1 MVKRIGTLLAAGLA
15 LAAFAVAAD
24 TAGTPS
30 TDSPVVGY
38 IYGTVATRAG
48 GTHTGVLRWD
58 DEEAFWDD
66 LFHSTKVARPYEA
79 YEAEREADEDASWW
93 ERMAQT
99 ISGDLG
105 LHRQLRVVAVR
116 FGDLK
121 AIRVTG
127 ANDAVLTLR
136 DGTELEVEGYSN
148 DVGTAVTVIDAKPGR
163 VEVPWKKIE
172 TITFSATPPDAD
184 PGSFR
189 LRGTVTTDVG
199 EFAGSIQWD
208 NQECLSTDRLDGDN
222 EDDERVSLEMGEI
235 RSIERRDRRSSR
247 VVLKDGTEM
256 VLSGTNAVVDD
267 IRGIHVED
275 PRFGRVEVAW
285 DEFERLVFDDPGAS
299 GPSYADFAP
308 PAHLAGTV
316 TMKSGDWRSG
326 DLVFD
331 LDEEWSWEMLDGLS
345 DRVDYT
351 IPFAMVASIE
361 PADRAGCLVR
371 LRSGLELE
379 LEDSHDVDRD
389 NSGILVLPRGKGEP
403 AHVKWADIAKIEF
416 N

>member
-1 MVKRIGTLLAAGLA
+1 MFIRIGTTLAAGLV
-15 LAAFAVAAD
+15 LAAFAFAAD
-24 TAGTPS
+24 DDRTAA
-30 TDSPVVGY
+30 DSPVAGY
-38 IYGTVATRAG
+38 IYGTVETRTGA
-48 GTHTGVLRWD
+48 THTGILRWD

-66 LFHSTKVARPYEA
+66 LFHSTKVARPYEK
-79 YEAEREADEDASWW
+79 YEPKPEADDDATWW

-105 LHRQLRVVAVR
+105 LHRQSRVVAIR
-116 FGDLK
+116 FGDLRS
-121 AIRVTG
+121 IRVTG

-163 VEVPWKKIE
+163 IEVPWKKID
-172 TITFSATPPDAD
+172 TITFAATPADVD

-189 LRGTVTTDVG
+189 LRGTVTTSVG

-208 NQECLSTDRLDGDN
+208 NQECLSTDRLDGDD
-222 EDDERVSLEMGEI
+222 EDDERVSLEMGDI

-256 VLSGTNAVVDD
+256 VLSGTNDVNDD

-299 GPSYADFAP
+299 GPSYADFSP
-308 PAHLAGTV
+308 PVHLAGKVSLST
-316 TMKSGDWRSG
+316 GDWRSG

-331 LDEEWSWEMLDGLS
+331 LDEEWSWEMLDGVS
-345 DRVDYT
+345 NHVDYT

-361 PADRAGCLVR
+361 PVGRDGCLVR
-371 LRSGLELE
+371 LRNGQELE

-389 NSGILVLPRGKGEP
+389 NSGVLVIPRDKGEP
-403 AHVKWADIAKIEF
+403 AHVAWADVAGVAF
-416 N
+416 D